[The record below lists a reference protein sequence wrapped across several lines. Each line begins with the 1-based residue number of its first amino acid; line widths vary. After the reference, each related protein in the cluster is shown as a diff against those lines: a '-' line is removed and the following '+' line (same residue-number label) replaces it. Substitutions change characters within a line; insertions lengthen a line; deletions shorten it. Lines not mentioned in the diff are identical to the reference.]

1 MFLFFSLLV
10 SVSNI
15 LKIVTNF
22 YYHFAMQMPKAN
34 WLPRIKWIRKPVD
47 LKFYGIKSFY
57 DKMNRLFAYL
67 SPCVEKTKNVNS
79 FYMSFYYFGFVRRS

>member
-10 SVSNI
+10 SASNI
-15 LKIVTNF
+15 FKIVTIFN
-22 YYHFAMQMPKAN
+22 YYFAMQMPKAN
-34 WLPRIKWIRKPVD
+34 WLPRIKWLRKPVD

-67 SPCVEKTKNVNS
+67 SPCVEKTKNVNG
-79 FYMSFYYFGFVRRS
+79 FYMSFYYFGFVRRL

>member
-22 YYHFAMQMPKAN
+22 YYHLAMQMPKAN